1 MSRSEHNYLTK
12 QDALHILY
20 EVNEKTIVSFSKR
33 VVFLKCVPQS
43 IFSTLLCFVV
53 QACLDR
59 NDTFRL
65 NLGNERSKK
74 TNCTQST
81 GTDSGI
87 GC

>member
-1 MSRSEHNYLTK
+1 MRSFLEVCPSEHF
-12 QDALHILY
+12 QR
-20 EVNEKTIVSFSKR
+20 S
-33 VVFLKCVPQS
+33 
-43 IFSTLLCFVV
+43 LLCFVV

-74 TNCTQST
+74 TKCTQSA
-81 GTDSGI
+81 GTASGI